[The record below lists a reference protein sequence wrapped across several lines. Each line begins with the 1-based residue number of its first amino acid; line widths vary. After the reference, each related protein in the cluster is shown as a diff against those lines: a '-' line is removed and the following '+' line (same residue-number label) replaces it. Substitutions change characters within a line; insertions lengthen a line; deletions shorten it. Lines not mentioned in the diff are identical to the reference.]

1 MKISEKCMK
10 QNIEIEITTD
20 FIKLDQLLKFA
31 GITETGGHAK
41 EVIADGDVFL
51 NGERCTMR
59 GKKIREGDI
68 VKIDDI
74 ILTIKKV

>member
-51 NGERCTMR
+51 NGERCTVR